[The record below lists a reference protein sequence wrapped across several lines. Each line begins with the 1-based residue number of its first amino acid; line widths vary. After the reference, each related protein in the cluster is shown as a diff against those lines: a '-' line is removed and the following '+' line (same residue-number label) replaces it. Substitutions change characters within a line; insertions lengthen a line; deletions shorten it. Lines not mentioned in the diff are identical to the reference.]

1 MRDQRLTI
9 VAVQSAPP
17 SKKRRFRSTKT
28 PEPAMIENVS
38 PPLSAQYQQHTQSQ
52 RSERATRRSTRSS
65 KAKINLENTSSM
77 SVSRDL
83 SSAPSGVEANS
94 SIVATDLPAAE
105 VPGNEV
111 LGETTLGETELEEQS
126 GSPFDQSELDIV
138 EETLL
143 QSQIAEDMELGS
155 QQFTHDQQEEVE
167 ESAEAAP
174 TSQSIKEKL
183 LSLIKDLEIAALSR
197 REVNEIEDVFM
208 DAKSKLY
215 EAGKRG
221 KRLADD

>member
-38 PPLSAQYQQHTQSQ
+38 PPRSAQSQQHTQSQ

-105 VPGNEV
+105 VPGNAV
-111 LGETTLGETELEEQS
+111 IGETTLGETELEEQS

-143 QSQIAEDMELGS
+143 QSQIAEDMELRS
-155 QQFTHDQQEEVE
+155 QQFTNDQQEEVE